1 MRANATIQVLRRLA
15 RAGVVLRGRERRA
28 IAGLV
33 ERLQVRMAS
42 SEQPVQSLSGGNQQK
57 VSLIRPFLRGDVK
70 VILAEEP
77 TQGVDVG
84 ARFDIYEALRAKADE
99 GIAAVVKS
107 SDPLELAGLCDR
119 VVVMSRGRIVEEI
132 PRHELGERRIV
143 EAIVGS
149 RVGVTAAVR
158 DGRRSARVKRGW
170 LPLLLMTALIV
181 ALGAYADRHSSAFL
195 SKENLNSLLLASM
208 PLIIVSMGQAVA
220 LLVGGFDVSV
230 AALMTLCVVIA
241 SFTLTPT
248 TSGFALVPGAL
259 ALIGVGIATGLFNAF
274 LIRVLRLPSIVATL
288 GTLSILEGASLLLR
302 SYPQGAINTD
312 VTNALTRS
320 VVGWIPLAFIG
331 VVVLA
336 ALADLWL
343 YRSRPGLALR
353 AVGLDET
360 SSRRLGMS
368 TGRTIVLAFVV
379 CSVMASIAGF
389 YLAAEVQVGS
399 PIIGNQALESIA
411 AAVLGGASLAGG
423 KGSFFGTLLAAF
435 FLTEIDNVLPFFQ
448 QPTEYAEMAIGAL
461 ILLALLLYQSPE
473 LIARF
478 RSARHSHRP
487 RRGAR
492 DRRRP
497 LGGSGRLRAGR
508 PPGR

>member
-1 MRANATIQVLRRLA
+1 MR
-15 RAGVVLRGRERRA
+15 RE
-28 IAGLV
+28 
-33 ERLQVRMAS
+33 
-42 SEQPVQSLSGGNQQK
+42 
-57 VSLIRPFLRGDVK
+57 
-70 VILAEEP
+70 
-77 TQGVDVG
+77 
-84 ARFDIYEALRAKADE
+84 
-99 GIAAVVKS
+99 
-107 SDPLELAGLCDR
+107 
-119 VVVMSRGRIVEEI
+119 
-132 PRHELGERRIV
+132 
-143 EAIVGS
+143 
-149 RVGVTAAVR
+149 
-158 DGRRSARVKRGW
+158 W
-170 LPLLLMTALIV
+170 LPLALMGALIV
-181 ALGAYADRHSSAFL
+181 ALGAYADHHSSAFL
-195 SKENLNSLLLASM
+195 SKENLNSLLLAAM

-230 AALMTLCVVIA
+230 AALMTFCVVLA

-248 TSGFALVPGAL
+248 TSGFALVTGSL
-259 ALIGVGIATGLFNAF
+259 ALIGVGVAVGLFNAF

-312 VTNALTRS
+312 VTSALTKS
-320 VVGWIPLAFIG
+320 VGWVPIAFVA
-331 VVVLA
+331 VVVVA
-336 ALADLWL
+336 ALADVGL
-343 YRSRPGLALR
+343 YRSRTGLALR

-368 TGRTIVLAFVV
+368 TGLTVILAFVL

-461 ILLALLLYQSPE
+461 ILLALVLYQSPE

-478 RSARHSHRP
+478 RSS
-487 RRGAR
+487 RRSLDAVEA
-492 DRRRP
+492 P
-497 LGGSGRLRAGR
+497 AT
-508 PPGR
+508 